1 MIKSK
6 RKLLFFFILILSYLI
21 LTNSHFSYEESLK
34 FGGADGFSY
43 VSISEDAPN
52 IVSKKIMLIHAERFF
67 FPYVI
72 GLISKSINVD
82 IFYTYKAFVYLILLM
97 INLYIFKIHN
107 YLKHNNE
114 IILCSL
120 SMVNL
125 NPYISRLYISVPTI
139 INDIIF
145 ILGTLIIIYYII
157 RKKGN
162 LFEIILGYIFCFGSR
177 QSSLAL
183 VIGYLISKVKTKKNL
198 LNFKE
203 ILIGILL
210 FCLFIFSIKYY
221 TNNLSD
227 NINNNIA
234 NYYSFNMRFLGIILQ
249 EGSLLD
255 KLKFLSLP
263 LLSYISLIIFF
274 ILFIKIDIKSIKN
287 IFNQKFNI
295 FLFSLIILLILQPI
309 LSGPNV
315 TGRNII
321 RLTTLAYV
329 PSLFFLLII
338 SDEIKKVTIEKKIIF
353 YFIIFLQSM
362 HPTFSKI
369 KFFEFLKF

>member
-1 MIKSK
+1 MIQSK

-125 NPYISRLYISVPTI
+125 NPYISRFYISVPTI

-274 ILFIKIDIKSIKN
+274 ILFIKIEIKSIKN
-287 IFNQKFNI
+287 IFNQKLNI